1 MPSAR
6 QRADIGAQC
15 GDKQYADHSEHRADG
30 DLLADA
36 DELHPDKHDA
46 CADNVEQQHA
56 PDVRQAEPAAEHR
69 RCACQKCADVHNDRH
84 AEQRESQP
92 GKNLLDASG
101 EQLRVEAAHELRAV
115 IVVRKLRNYE
125 MQHDVYEVA
134 QRDYPENFAQAVV
147 RREVRHREY
156 PRADAVADNDAGR
169 LKEAETGFALDLTH
183 IFKTHFL
190 CFICIKSFGKSL
202 PASAIMRKVNI
213 VSVTFPLRMTAQGS
227 FTAAPP
233 VAASLRRRTRLFV
246 TTRRT

>member
-1 MPSAR
+1 MTDTQRKCRPCQHCLELAR
-6 QRADIGAQC
+6 
-15 GDKQYADHSEHRADG
+15 E
-30 DLLADA
+30 
-36 DELHPDKHDA
+36 ELGLK
-46 CADNVEQQHA
+46 
-56 PDVRQAEPAAEHR
+56 
-69 RCACQKCADVHNDRH
+69 
-84 AEQRESQP
+84 
-92 GKNLLDASG
+92 
-101 EQLRVEAAHELRAV
+101 AAHELCPAV
-115 IVVRKLRNYE
+115 VERKLRYQQVQQNVE
-125 MQHDVYEVA
+125 KVA
-134 QRDYPENFAQAVV
+134 ECDYQQYLPQAVV